1 MTKNNFEFNAI
12 YTEDIEEMQTQ
23 QIRPLFTE
31 TFTMMLSNQR
41 SYKDLIPHISIYL
54 SFSSIKTII

>member
-12 YTEDIEEMQTQ
+12 YTEDIDEMIKQ

-41 SYKDLIPHISIYL
+41 SYKDLICRGGNSTHR
-54 SFSSIKTII
+54 T